1 MEAVLKN
8 GVDFVSL
15 LNSIKTTE
23 SMKDKPIY
31 IRIRIEILSQ
41 IINDDLNLY
50 FFFYIFDLYKNW
62 KSCCESIQI
71 EERIEY

>member
-31 IRIRIEILSQ
+31 IRIRTEILSQ

-50 FFFYIFDLYKNW
+50 FFFYIFDLYKN
-62 KSCCESIQI
+62 
-71 EERIEY
+71 

>member
-50 FFFYIFDLYKNW
+50 FFFYIFDLYKN
-62 KSCCESIQI
+62 
-71 EERIEY
+71 